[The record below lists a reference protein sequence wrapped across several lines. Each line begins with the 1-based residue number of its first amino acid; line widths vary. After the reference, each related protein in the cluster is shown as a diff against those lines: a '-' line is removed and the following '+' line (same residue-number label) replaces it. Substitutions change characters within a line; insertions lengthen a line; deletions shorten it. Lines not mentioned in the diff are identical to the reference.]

1 MPKPLA
7 PATRRR
13 LAAALAA
20 AVLLPWLGLYLAYSM
35 FSPSKT
41 EWALMVTVVA
51 VITEVAMWIAISWLG
66 FSALRRL
73 SFLSGLFGKSGKA
86 AG

>member
-1 MPKPLA
+1 MPKTLA
-7 PATRRR
+7 PATRRL
-13 LAAALAA
+13 LAVALGA
-20 AVLLPWLGLYLAYSM
+20 AVLLPWLGLYIAYAM
-35 FSPSKT
+35 FSPSKA

-51 VITEVAMWIAISWLG
+51 LITEVAMWIAISWLG

-86 AG
+86 SG

>member
-7 PATRRR
+7 PATRRL
-13 LAAALAA
+13 LALALAA
-20 AVLLPWLGLYLAYSM
+20 TVLLPWIGLYLAYSM
-35 FSPSKT
+35 FSPSKA
-41 EWALMVTVVA
+41 EWAVMVTVVA

-86 AG
+86 SG